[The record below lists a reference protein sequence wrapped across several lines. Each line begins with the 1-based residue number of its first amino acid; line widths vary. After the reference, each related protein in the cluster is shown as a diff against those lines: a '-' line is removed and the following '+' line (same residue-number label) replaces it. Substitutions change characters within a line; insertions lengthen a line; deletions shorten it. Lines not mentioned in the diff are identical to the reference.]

1 MRSNWPTLNCRRFMK
16 ILLSSAFISCI
27 LAISAIAQTSLDPY
41 LSWNAAQAEQVG
53 RSMRV
58 SDKIG
63 KRMDLRLFN
72 TDKAINYKLRATWM
86 TPEVIRATARL
97 EQLRNRLSDQQTRE
111 LVTEAESRGDTIFMI
126 EIDPREGSGV
136 IPLDWRVI
144 LQSPNLTVGQTG
156 AIAGEKSPQLRT
168 VKALSGVLRRDYD
181 YDVFWVIFPLVGKD
195 KNPIFKADVSHLQ
208 LLVGIYGN
216 EGRITWPIPESVRVR
231 IKSLSQK

>member
-1 MRSNWPTLNCRRFMK
+1 MK
-16 ILLSSAFISCI
+16 RVFSSAFILCL
-27 LAISAIAQTSLDPY
+27 LAFSAIAQTSPEPY
-41 LSWNAAQAEQVG
+41 LSWSAAQAEQIG

-63 KRMDLRLFN
+63 KRIDVRLFN

-86 TPEVIRATARL
+86 TAEVIRATARL
-97 EQLRNRLSDQQTRE
+97 EQLRNWLSDQQTRE
-111 LVTEAESRGDTIFMI
+111 LVAEAESRGDTIFMI

-144 LQSPNLTVGQTG
+144 LQPPNLTVGQPG
-156 AIAGEKSPQLRT
+156 SVAGEKSPQLRT
-168 VKALSGVLRRDYD
+168 VKALTGVLRRDYD
-181 YDVFWVIFPLVGKD
+181 YDVFWVVFPLVDKD
-195 KNPIFKADVSHLQ
+195 KNPVFKDDASQLQ

-216 EGRITWPIPESVRVR
+216 EGRITWPIPESVRSR